1 MLYALGIEQ
10 RTKQSKF
17 LPIQGLHCRKERYN
31 KQTSKYM
38 SDGSKSM
45 GEKKIR
51 RTKSAWEVLLFYIRW
66 LGKDSF
72 PAGSYRAANVNISG
86 KNVPGRKYSKSKGSE
101 ARM

>member
-17 LPIQGLHCRKERYN
+17 LPIQSLHCRKERYN

-45 GEKKIR
+45 GGKKIR
-51 RTKSAWEVLLFYIRW
+51 RIESAWEVLLFYMIRE
-66 LGKDSF
+66 DSF
-72 PAGSYRAANVNISG
+72 PAGSYRAANVSISG